1 MKALIA
7 LTLLSFALPQT
18 PTNVQD
24 NSRLEIAQFSY
35 KQKMIERDVIWF
47 ASHTLMVPPGNVPI
61 RTEQFCLRGK
71 ESRSWAAASAA
82 PSDWTGSTSR
92 T

>member
-24 NSRLEIAQFSY
+24 ISRLEVTQFSY
-35 KQKMIERDVIWF
+35 KQKMIERERLVSEVV
-47 ASHTLMVPPGNVPI
+47 SHQAPVLDKSTIKLPDEA
-61 RTEQFCLRGK
+61 RTTIILF
-71 ESRSWAAASAA
+71 
-82 PSDWTGSTSR
+82 
-92 T
+92 